1 MVYSGAHF
9 ISLHQWTMDGHI
21 SHINYPC
28 CRWTAL
34 WQAFQAN
41 ASCIDVGANPCQTI
55 GQSLAVIPSGFPY
68 ALIQCFTHGISYNVV
83 LDTAGII
90 KDMSTRI
97 KNGQRFHNM
106 SEVLEIVAVKYSH
119 NDMDYMA

>member
-1 MVYSGAHF
+1 MKCYK
-9 ISLHQWTMDGHI
+9 
-21 SHINYPC
+21 

-34 WQAFQAN
+34 WQAFEAN
-41 ASCIDVGANPCQTI
+41 APCIDAGADPCQTI
-55 GQSLAVIPSGFPY
+55 GQPFTSIPSGFPY
-68 ALIQCFTHGISYNVV
+68 AIIQVFYSGISYNAIF
-83 LDTAGII
+83 DTMGII